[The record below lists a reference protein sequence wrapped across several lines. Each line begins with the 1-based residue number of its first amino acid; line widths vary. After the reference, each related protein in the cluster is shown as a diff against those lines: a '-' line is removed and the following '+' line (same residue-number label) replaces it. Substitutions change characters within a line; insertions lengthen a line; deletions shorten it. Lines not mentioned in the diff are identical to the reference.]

1 MEQLKVEIAKQWF
14 NYIDAQWVPGGAG
27 KLAVECPSDRSEIAE
42 ISLADSADVG
52 LAVGAARRCHESAV
66 LSDLRPIERGRMVR
80 KMGEYLLAN
89 SDQIAQVLTLESGK
103 PLNESMGEVSG
114 AARYFEYYANQAET
128 VDGRSIP
135 LGIDYVDY
143 TQYEPF
149 GVTAHIVPWNFPLEM
164 IARSVAPALVTG
176 NTCVV
181 KTPELTPL
189 TATFIAKAAE
199 YAQLPQ
205 GAVNI
210 ICGEGSVAGAAL
222 SSHSDIDLMVFTGSV
237 ATGTA
242 IAQATAA
249 NLVPCV
255 LELGGKSAAVILPDA
270 DLDAVVDS
278 VRWGIFFNAGQVCSA
293 LSRIIVHSDI
303 EQELLDRLKQ
313 LAEGLTIGPG
323 LENPDMGSLVS
334 TSQQQRVDDFCQQ
347 AIDQG
352 ARLVTGGKPIDEIGA
367 FYQPTI
373 FADVTSDMEVA
384 HQEVFGP
391 VLTVQS
397 FTTDEQAVAI
407 ANSTDYSLAGGVFS
421 NDLQRVMRVSQQ
433 LKAGQVYV
441 NEWYA
446 GGVETPFGGSGK
458 SGYGREKGREALMNY
473 VHSKNIAIK
482 LR

>member
-1 MEQLKVEIAKQWF
+1 MAEAITVKQQNWL
-14 NYIDAQWVPGGAG
+14 NYIDGQWCEGSAG
-27 KLAVECPSDRSEIAE
+27 WLAVLSPSDNTELAQ
-42 ISLADSADVG
+42 ISLADALDIDK
-52 LAVGAARRCHESAV
+52 AVKAAKRCHSSGV
-66 LSDLRPIERGRMVR
+66 LSQLRPVERGRMVR
-80 KMGEYLLAN
+80 KMGDYLLLN
-89 SDQIAQVLTLESGK
+89 SDEIAQVLSLESGK
-103 PLNESMGEVSG
+103 PLSESIGEVQG

-164 IARSVAPALVTG
+164 IARSVAPALITG

-181 KTPELTPL
+181 KTPEVTPL
-189 TATFIAKAAE
+189 AATYIAKAAE
-199 YAQLPQ
+199 YAQLAN
-205 GAVNI
+205 GALNI
-210 ICGEGSVAGAAL
+210 VCGLGLEAGAAL
-222 SSHSDIDLMVFTGSV
+222 SSHKEVDLIVFTGSV

-242 IAQATAA
+242 IAQAAAA

-255 LELGGKSAAVILPDA
+255 LELGGKSAAIVYADA

-293 LSRIIVHSDI
+293 LSRLIVHKDI
-303 EQELLDRLKQ
+303 EKELLEKLKV

-323 LENPDMGSLVS
+323 MDNLDMGSLVS
-334 TSQQQRVDDFCQQ
+334 KEQQLRVAGFCQR
-347 AIDQG
+347 AIEQG
-352 ARLVTGGKPIDEIGA
+352 AHFVCGGGPIAGEGA
-367 FYQPTI
+367 FFQPTI
-373 FADVTSDMEVA
+373 VADVTKDMEIA

-391 VLTVQS
+391 VITVQC
-397 FTTDEQAVAI
+397 FDTDEQAIDI
-407 ANSTDYSLAGGVFS
+407 ANSTQYSLAGGVFS
-421 NDLQRVMRVSQQ
+421 NDLQRVMRVAQQ
-433 LKAGQVYV
+433 LRAGQVYI

-446 GGVETPFGGSGK
+446 GGVETPFGGTGK